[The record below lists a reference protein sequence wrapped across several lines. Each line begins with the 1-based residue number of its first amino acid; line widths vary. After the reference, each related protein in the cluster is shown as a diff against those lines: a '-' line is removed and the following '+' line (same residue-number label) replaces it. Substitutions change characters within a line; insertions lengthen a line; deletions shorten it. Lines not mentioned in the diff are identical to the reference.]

1 MFKIINWRCLM
12 ELLQMQYFLSIARF
26 ESVTQAA
33 AFHHVPQ
40 SAMSQTLARLE
51 KELGCKLFERKNNR
65 IYLNRQGQIFLEAV
79 EKAFSAIEN
88 GKRELNEIIDD
99 ISGPVSIL
107 VIENHRFIVHCV
119 SEFSKS
125 YPQVSFKISHVYN
138 TEQTYDLCISSENHF
153 GTMDEAIPLISEKII
168 LAVHEDHPLASSESI
183 SIRNLKNEKFIT
195 TGMHSALYNLTRQSC
210 LDAGFEPNISIMCD
224 DPYFVRKYISN
235 NLGLALAPSVTWAGR
250 FRENTKVIPITDPEI
265 ITTSY
270 LLFDKHRY
278 LSPAVK
284 KFREFCC
291 EESLKIEGN
300 LLLDN

>member
-1 MFKIINWRCLM
+1 MYWHWKTPGREILEKANASKVYISSANAIS
-12 ELLQMQYFLSIARF
+12 EDGEILSIDGKGNRLAGQVFGEKKLYIVAGTNKICPDF
-26 ESVTQAA
+26 ESA
-33 AFHHVPQ
+33 
-40 SAMSQTLARLE
+40 LYRAR
-51 KELGCKLFERKNNR
+51 N
-65 IYLNRQGQIFLEAV
+65 IA
-79 EKAFSAIEN
+79 AIEN

-284 KFREFCC
+284 KCREFCC

-300 LLLDN
+300 LLLGN